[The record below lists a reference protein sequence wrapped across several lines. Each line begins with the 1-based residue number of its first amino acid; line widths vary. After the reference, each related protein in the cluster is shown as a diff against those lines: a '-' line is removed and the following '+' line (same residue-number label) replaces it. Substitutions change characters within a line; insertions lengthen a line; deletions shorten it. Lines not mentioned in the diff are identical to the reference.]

1 MNEIKR
7 RRHHNKAYRRRAV
20 ELLLTGRTLTELS
33 TELGVSTGALN
44 NWKKEYLIEM
54 SENPPDAAGLT
65 AVELVQK
72 YQQLVKEH
80 EKLKRQQEILK
91 KALGILS
98 ETLPTNMP

>member
-1 MNEIKR
+1 MMLIPSADR
-7 RRHHNKAYRRRAV
+7 
-20 ELLLTGRTLTELS
+20 
-33 TELGVSTGALN
+33 LN
-44 NWKKEYLIEM
+44 AK
-54 SENPPDAAGLT
+54 SAGLT
-65 AVELVQK
+65 PVELVQK